1 MHQLMPDV
9 NKQTLWNLVLI
20 YRSIGGH
27 LASTLNSRRAEIVGL
42 NTADRHS
49 EQGNYT
55 AAVETEADPA
65 QKR

>member
-27 LASTLNSRRAEIVGL
+27 LASAPNSRRAKNVGL
-42 NTADRHS
+42 NTVDRHS
-49 EQGNYT
+49 GQGNYT
-55 AAVETEADPA
+55 TAVETEADPT
-65 QKR
+65 QKK